1 MCRVFAQCRYLSL
14 DTLRQRAAALTA
26 AEGPRR
32 GFRLDEAPAP
42 HTQVSMPS
50 IHASLS
56 AWSLDVARCP
66 RSTVHGRTVQRS
78 PRGCLPRPPR
88 RPGWESNG
96 RQQRRHSDLPFRLG
110 AGSTGVTRQRERGKR
125 KEEREKKASDR
136 ELDLPSCGGSC
147 LHEENTHGS
156 RLPACILGLG
166 FQVPGLLQRAP
177 VVRSL
182 FLPAELG
189 RRGGHVACACR
200 RRSFPFLCLLPT
212 PGAIAS
218 IHSFPPTRATHPRHP
233 DTLPCSCSSVGVILE
248 HCSPSGL
255 DSFVS
260 LSLLLLWFPSQ
271 LCLLLFSLQPC
282 TLS

>member
-1 MCRVFAQCRYLSL
+1 MVCVSEVDSDPSQSTAVTHTHHHRFYGLAEQRLLGMCRVFAQCRYLSL

-66 RSTVHGRTVQRS
+66 RSTVHGLTVQRS

-110 AGSTGVTRQRERGKR
+110 AGSTGLTRQRERGKR
-125 KEEREKKASDR
+125 KEKRKRVTGSWICHPVVAPACTRRTPMDPACPLASWG
-136 ELDLPSCGGSC
+136 L
-147 LHEENTHGS
+147 GS
-156 RLPACILGLG
+156 RFRACSSA
-166 FQVPGLLQRAP
+166 LQWCGRFFFRRSWGGAAVMSPAP
-177 VVRSL
+177 VAVAHSP
-182 FLPAELG
+182 FFAFCPPLG
-189 RRGGHVACACR
+189 PSR
-200 RRSFPFLCLLPT
+200 P
-212 PGAIAS
+212 S
-218 IHSFPPTRATHPRHP
+218 IHSHPHEPRTHGTRTH
-233 DTLPCSCSSVGVILE
+233 
-248 HCSPSGL
+248 
-255 DSFVS
+255 S
-260 LSLLLLWFPSQ
+260 LAVAVV
-271 LCLLLFSLQPC
+271 
-282 TLS
+282 